1 MSITK
6 VREYFKQ
13 YDMEKRIKELTE
25 TTATVEEAAK
35 ALGCEPDR
43 IAKTLSFS
51 LGEQIILI
59 LFSGNTRVDNAKY
72 RQQFQR
78 KAKMLT
84 KEEVEEKV
92 GHQVGGVCPFAIN
105 PNIDVY
111 LDVSLKK
118 YDTVFPAC
126 GSSNSAIELSIEELE
141 KYSLFKQWIDVG
153 K

>member
-72 RQQFQR
+72 RQQFQK

-111 LDVSLKK
+111 LDISLKK

>member
-51 LGEQIILI
+51 LGEQVILI

-72 RQQFQR
+72 RQQFQK

-118 YDTVFPAC
+118 YHTVFPAC

-141 KYSLFKQWIDVG
+141 KYSLFKEWIDVG

>member
-59 LFSGNTRVDNAKY
+59 LFSGNTRVDNVKY

-111 LDVSLKK
+111 LDISLKK
-118 YDTVFPAC
+118 YNTVFPAC